1 MYVYDGLMYV
11 YDGHVCDG
19 HCIWNM
25 YKQYTSCETPMK
37 ENCLNWAYMIETK
50 IYSYKVDDYGAFA
63 KIEIEINGD
72 LFSGC
77 DPDTLSS
84 SLTVSGD

>member
-1 MYVYDGLMYV
+1 
-11 YDGHVCDG
+11 
-19 HCIWNM
+19 
-25 YKQYTSCETPMK
+25 MK